1 MQNNNENNN
10 EDISKLDDVANSQ
23 EEQVADDTV
32 TISAAE
38 YEKLKAD
45 LEESN
50 DRGLRALAELENFRN
65 RTSRLAAEERKYAGI
80 DFARDIIPLWDNLG
94 LAVNAENP
102 KDNIKAVVSG
112 VKMVYDE
119 FLKVLEKHG
128 VKKIDALHKPFDPK
142 FHESVAFVPND
153 EFPANTVV
161 FVLKAGFTLH
171 ERVVR
176 AAQVVLAAP
185 SEKKSSEC
193 KDEKENQ

>member
-1 MQNNNENNN
+1 M
-10 EDISKLDDVANSQ
+10 
-23 EEQVADDTV
+23 
-32 TISAAE
+32 TISVAE

-102 KDNIKAVVSG
+102 KDNIQAVVSG

-128 VKKIDALHKPFDPK
+128 VKKIEALHKPFDPK

-161 FVLKAGFTLH
+161 FELKAGFTLH

-185 SEKKSSEC
+185 SDKKSSES
-193 KDEKENQ
+193 KDEKEN